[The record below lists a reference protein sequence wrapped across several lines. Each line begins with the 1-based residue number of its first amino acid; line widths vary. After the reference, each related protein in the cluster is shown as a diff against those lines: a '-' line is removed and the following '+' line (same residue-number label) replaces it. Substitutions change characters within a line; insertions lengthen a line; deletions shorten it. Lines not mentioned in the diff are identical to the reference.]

1 MALLD
6 YLFPAQDSQIGGLL
20 GLDEEKMRRQAQ
32 QAGLLST
39 GLGIIAASGPSRMPQ
54 GLLQPVAAGLM
65 AGQQAY
71 QGSREQQ
78 MQEALAAQKLQREQN
93 FRKTISESMVTRPTG
108 TGLTQGG
115 IGSQAEMLTRPEF
128 GGDFGAET
136 RAALLSNPNL
146 PTTRTLDQNRFMTAL
161 AEYNPLEFA
170 KMQMQTQKSE
180 KESFRPMTAD
190 EKKQAGLPA
199 DRPYQISTTG
209 KIQDIGTGP
218 QSVVNVLPAEGERQK
233 GYGKYGVEKNTQIFD
248 AGQKAVQNIGKINET
263 LNLLEQGSA
272 TTGLG
277 ADIIN
282 NINRTQ
288 VLFTGSKKKINE
300 VSDTELLNS
309 LLGADVFPQIGA
321 LGIGAKGLDTPAER
335 EFLRQV
341 MTGTINMNKETL
353 LRLTKLRK
361 KYEERSLGDYNKAVD
376 EGQLDE
382 LFRFSGLPKRK
393 LTAPTTAITVNY

>member
-6 YLFPAQDSQIGGLL
+6 YMFPMEQSSSSITGLL
-20 GLDEEKMRRQAQ
+20 GEDEAKKIRQQ
-32 QAGLLST
+32 SQMAGLLNF
-39 GLGIIAASGPSRMPQ
+39 GVNLLANSGPTSQPMSFGQRLAPAILGGYQAAQGATNQQLQDQLAMQKMQREAGFRKAIGGAFSMSPSAEGIRQ
-54 GLLQPVAAGLM
+54 TQSNIDPGLLEGMSAQQVIGAAPKTERVLDENKFM
-65 AGQQAY
+65 
-71 QGSREQQ
+71 S
-78 MQEALAAQKLQREQN
+78 AL
-93 FRKTISESMVTRPTG
+93 G
-108 TGLTQGG
+108 
-115 IGSQAEMLTRPEF
+115 
-128 GGDFGAET
+128 
-136 RAALLSNPNL
+136 
-146 PTTRTLDQNRFMTAL
+146 
-161 AEYNPLEFA
+161 EYFPLEFA
-170 KMQMQTQKSE
+170 KMQASRQRSE
-180 KESFRPMTAD
+180 KESFKPMSAD
-190 EKKQAGLPA
+190 EKRSAGLPV
-199 DRPYQISTTG
+199 DRPYQISTSG

-263 LNLLEQGSA
+263 LNLLEQGNA